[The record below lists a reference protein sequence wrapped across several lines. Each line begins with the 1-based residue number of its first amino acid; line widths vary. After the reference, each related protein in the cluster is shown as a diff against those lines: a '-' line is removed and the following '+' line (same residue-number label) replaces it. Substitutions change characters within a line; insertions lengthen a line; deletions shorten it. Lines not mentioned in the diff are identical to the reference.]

1 MLSQKSWSADF
12 RAAAVPLRTG
22 IGDDALRAALQEA
35 NLPTLLASLAQLT
48 GDDTWLTGRFRPSSA
63 LGVEDH
69 DSAGLAPELAQELR
83 EEALTV
89 LRAWHDGT
97 FEAAPSPSPE
107 RLVEMLHLSLGSSQ
121 KLPAEIGGLLAEEL
135 GVLDRDV
142 VPDAALTDRHIEVLV
157 IGAGL
162 SGLCAAAKLKK
173 AGIAFTILDKNPAVG
188 GTWLENTYPACGVDT
203 PSHLYCYSFA
213 QSPNWS
219 RYFAKRDQLYSYLE
233 QVADTFGLRPHIR
246 FDAEV
251 ESMVWDDKA
260 QRWHVTTRSAA
271 GERDSYT
278 ANAVISGVGLLN
290 RPSVPAIPGLDS
302 FAGPS
307 MHTACWDNSVDVT
320 GRRVV
325 VIGTG
330 ASSMQLVPAIAGKA
344 AHVTVFQRSPQWGL
358 PNANYM
364 RETSE
369 ATRTL
374 MAHVPFYMGWY
385 RLRLVWNFGDRL
397 YPALQFDPAWPHPE
411 RAVNR
416 TNDKHRE
423 YLTDYIR
430 SELGDRQDLLD
441 KCLPTYPPY
450 GKRPLLDNGWFRT
463 VTRDDVTLCTEKVL
477 EVRPNSVVSADGTE
491 YPADILVLAT
501 GFQAVRVLGP
511 MEVHGRSGKSLRE
524 TWGED
529 DARAYLGTT
538 VADFPNFFLLLGP
551 NTFAAHGGSAALTIE
566 MQVRYVMSLLLKLA
580 SGEVSSVEV
589 KQEVF
594 DAYDRKITEALT
606 NAIWAHP
613 GLTTYYRNEAGRVVV
628 PMPWT
633 NVDYWHMTHE
643 PDLDDFHVVPGRVEC
658 RVPAT
663 VPVT

>member
-1 MLSQKSWSADF
+1 MPSQKSWSAQI
-12 RAAAVPLRTG
+12 RSAAEPVRVRITDEELRS
-22 IGDDALRAALQEA
+22 ALQEA
-35 NLPTLLASLAQLT
+35 NLPTLLAALAQLT
-48 GDDTWLTGRFRPSSA
+48 GDDSWLTGRFRPTSA
-63 LGVEDH
+63 LGVDDH
-69 DSAGLAPELAQELR
+69 DTAGLDPDLQQQAR
-83 EEALTV
+83 DEAFAV
-89 LRAWHDGT
+89 LRAWHDGA
-97 FEAAPSPSPE
+97 FEPAPSPSPE
-107 RLVEMLHLSLGSSQ
+107 RLTEMLHLSLGSSQ
-121 KLPAEIGGLLAEEL
+121 KLPPDIGGLLAEEL

-142 VPDAALTDRHIEVLV
+142 VLEPGVTSRHIEVLV

-162 SGLCAAAKLKK
+162 SGLCAAVKLKK
-173 AGIAFTILDKNPAVG
+173 AGIPFSILDKNPAVG

-219 RYFAKRDQLYSYLE
+219 RYFAKRDELHSYLE
-233 QVADTFGLRPHIR
+233 EVTDTYGLRPHIR

-251 ESMVWDDKA
+251 EAMTWDEDA
-260 QRWHVTTRSAA
+260 QLWRVRIRNAA
-271 GERDSYT
+271 GDRDMVS

-290 RPSVPAIPGLDS
+290 RPSIPAIPGLDS

-320 GRRVV
+320 GKRVV

-330 ASSMQLVPAIAGKA
+330 ASSMQLVPAIAGRA
-344 AHVTVFQRSPQWGL
+344 EHVTVFQRSPQWGL
-358 PNANYM
+358 PNSNYM
-364 RETSE
+364 RETSD

-374 MAHVPFYMGWY
+374 MAVVPFYLGWY

-397 YPALQFDPAWPHPE
+397 YPALQIDSAWPHPE
-411 RAVNR
+411 RSVNR
-416 TNDKHRE
+416 SNDKHRE

-463 VTRDDVTLCTEKVL
+463 VTREDVTLSTEKVV
-477 EVRPNSVVSADGTE
+477 EVRPHSVVSADGTE
-491 YPADILVLAT
+491 YPADVLVLAT

-511 MEVHGRSGKSLRE
+511 MEVRGRSGKSLRE

-538 VADFPNFFLLLGP
+538 VPDFPNFFLLLGP

-566 MQVRYVMSLLLKLA
+566 MQVRYVMSLLVELA
-580 SGEVSSVEV
+580 SGEATSVEV

-594 DAYDRKITEALT
+594 EAYDRKISAALT
-606 NAIWAHP
+606 HTIWSHP
-613 GLTTYYRNEAGRVVV
+613 GMTTYYRNEAGRIVI

-633 NVDYWHMTHE
+633 NVEYWQMTHQA
-643 PDLDDFHVVPGRVEC
+643 DLDDFHVVRPRVSSA
-658 RVPAT
+658 VPAT
-663 VPVT
+663 

>member
-1 MLSQKSWSADF
+1 MPSQKNWFAQIRSA
-12 RAAAVPLRTG
+12 AEPVRTR
-22 IGDDALRAALQEA
+22 IGDAELRSALQEA
-35 NLPTLLASLAQLT
+35 NLPTLLAALAQLT
-48 GDDTWLTGRFRPSSA
+48 GDDTWLTGRFRPTSA
-63 LGVEDH
+63 LGVDDH
-69 DSAGLAPELAQELR
+69 DTAGLPPHLQQEAR
-83 EEALTV
+83 DEAFGV
-89 LRAWHDGT
+89 LRAWHDGA
-97 FEAAPSPSPE
+97 FEAAPPPSPE
-107 RLVEMLHLSLGSSQ
+107 RLTQMLHLSLGSSQ
-121 KLPAEIGGLLAEEL
+121 RLPEGIGGLLAEEL

-142 VPDAALTDRHIEVLV
+142 LPEPDMTPRHIEVLV

-162 SGLCAAAKLKK
+162 SGLCAAVKLKK
-173 AGIAFTILDKNPAVG
+173 AGIPFTILDKNAAVG

-203 PSHLYCYSFA
+203 PSHLYSYSFA
-213 QSPNWS
+213 QSPNWT
-219 RYFAKRDQLYSYLE
+219 RYFAKRDELYSYLVE
-233 QVADTFGLRPHIR
+233 VTDTFGLRPHIR

-251 ESMVWDDKA
+251 ESMVWDDDA
-260 QRWHVTTRSAA
+260 QLWRVTTRSAS
-271 GERDSYT
+271 GHRDTVS

-290 RPSVPAIPGLDS
+290 RPAIPSIPGLDS
-302 FAGPS
+302 FEGPS

-320 GRRVV
+320 GKRVV

-330 ASSMQLVPAIAGKA
+330 ASSMQLVPAIAGRA

-358 PNANYM
+358 PNNNYM

-374 MAHVPFYMGWY
+374 MANVPFYLGWY

-397 YPALQFDPAWPHPE
+397 YPALQIDADWAHPE

-416 TNDKHRE
+416 SNDKHRE

-430 SELGDRQDLLD
+430 SELGDRPDLLE

-463 VTRDDVTLCTEKVL
+463 VTRDDVTLSTERVV
-477 EVRPNSVVSADGTE
+477 EVRPNSVVSADGIE
-491 YPADILVLAT
+491 YPADVLVLAT

-511 MEVHGRSGKSLRE
+511 MEVRGRSGKSLRE

-538 VADFPNFFLLLGP
+538 VPDFPNFFLLLGP

-566 MQVRYVMSLLLKLA
+566 MQVRYVMSLLLELA
-580 SGEVSSVEV
+580 TGEATSVEV

-594 DAYDRKITEALT
+594 EAYDRKISDALT
-606 NAIWAHP
+606 RTIWSHP
-613 GLTTYYRNEAGRVVV
+613 GMTTYYRNEAGRIVI

-643 PDLDDFHVVPGRVEC
+643 PDLNDFHVVRSRVSSG
-658 RVPAT
+658 VSAAAPAT
-663 VPVT
+663 